1 MDRVYF
7 AHCQACT
14 DGISHAESVV
24 AHLRSE
30 VGLEVVTWL
39 NHEGVTPNTVA
50 AFLQQFR
57 EPQRSAEPTGRRLE
71 EPQRSPGC
79 TKGTLV
85 VVDAPALA
93 DPMGVLKVIHE
104 HLPGVPLNIR
114 FLVLMPLLPMACI
127 YCPCHTHF

>member
-1 MDRVYF
+1 M
-7 AHCQACT
+7 
-14 DGISHAESVV
+14 SHAETVV

-39 NHEGVTPNTVA
+39 NHEGVTPATVA
-50 AFLQQFR
+50 AFLRHFT
-57 EPQRSAEPTGRRLE
+57 EPAEP
-71 EPQRSPGC
+71 RSSGAGF

-104 HLPGVPLNIR
+104 HLPGIPTNIR
-114 FLVLMPLLPMACI
+114 FLVLVPLLPMACI
-127 YCPCHTHF
+127 FCPCHTHF